1 MQTQITCPNCQT
13 PYIADVH
20 QIVDVGLNPS
30 LKQIFLSG
38 QLNIAQCPS
47 CQAVTQVSTPLL
59 YHDPEHEIFTVYVP
73 MEMGLGHNDQ
83 EKLIGQ
89 LVKQA
94 MDNLP
99 PEQRRGYMF
108 QPQTVLSMQTLMEKV
123 LETEGVTPEM
133 IARQRSQAELLETLV
148 TADQDVADVLI
159 KERVDEIDE
168 SFFILLRTMLEAA
181 ENANREEETLKL
193 INLQAKL
200 YRETEYGR
208 RLERQQQALRS
219 FSRDVNQA
227 GELNQK
233 LLLKHVI
240 ANREDDMVISA
251 LVSSGQQA
259 FDYEFFVQLSEKID
273 KREKAGIDAS
283 ELVALREKLLELQ
296 RSMEQR
302 SREIV
307 EVAQDTLKKI
317 LQADDR
323 EAAVRSHLGEMD
335 DVFMYVLSANLSQA
349 EQRGDL
355 DYAATLHQIQDLVI
369 QEMEKQAPPELRL
382 VNQLI
387 RAENADEQR
396 ELLAEN
402 SNLVNPE
409 LLQIVKALESEA
421 KGSGENSLDGRL
433 REVEAMIEAQLL
445 T

>member
-355 DYAATLHQIQDLVI
+355 DYAAILHQIQDLVI

>member
-1 MQTQITCPNCQT
+1 
-13 PYIADVH
+13 
-20 QIVDVGLNPS
+20 
-30 LKQIFLSG
+30 
-38 QLNIAQCPS
+38 
-47 CQAVTQVSTPLL
+47 
-59 YHDPEHEIFTVYVP
+59 

-159 KERVDEIDE
+159 KERADEIDE

-369 QEMEKQAPPELRL
+369 QEMEKQAPPELQL

>member
-20 QIVDVGLNPS
+20 QIVDVGLNPA

-47 CQAVTQVSTPLL
+47 CQAITQVSTPLL
-59 YHDPEHEIFTVYVP
+59 YHDPEHDIFSVYIP
-73 MEMGLGHNDQ
+73 MEMGLGHTEQ
-83 EKLIGQ
+83 EQLIGQ

-94 MDNLP
+94 MDSLP

-108 QPQTVLSMQTLMEKV
+108 QPQIVLSMQSLMEKV
-123 LETEGVTPEM
+123 LETEGITPEM
-133 IARQRSQAELLETLV
+133 IARQKSQAELLETLI
-148 TADQDVADVLI
+148 TADQDVAGTLI
-159 KERVDEIDE
+159 KERADEIDE
-168 SFFILLRTMLEAA
+168 TFFILLRAMLEAA
-181 ENANREEETLKL
+181 ENAKHEEHTLKL

-200 YRETEYGR
+200 YRETEYGK

-227 GELNQK
+227 GALSQK
-233 LLLKHVI
+233 ILLKHVM
-240 ANREDDMVISA
+240 ANRDDDMVVSA
-251 LVSSGQQA
+251 LVSAGQQA
-259 FDYEFFVQLSEKID
+259 FDYEFFVQLSEKIE
-273 KREKAGIDAS
+273 KREKAGVNTG

-296 RSMEQR
+296 QSMEQR

-307 EVAQDTLKKI
+307 EVAQETLKKI

-323 EAAVRSHLGEMD
+323 EAAVRSYLGEMD

-349 EQRGDL
+349 EQRGDQE
-355 DYAATLHQIQDLVI
+355 YAAVLQHIQDLVI
-369 QEMEKQAPPELRL
+369 REMEKQAPPELRL

-387 RAENADEQR
+387 RAESVDDQR
-396 ELLAEN
+396 ELLVDN
-402 SNLVNPE
+402 SNLVNSE

-421 KGSGENSLDGRL
+421 RGSSEDSLDGRL

>member
-369 QEMEKQAPPELRL
+369 QEMEKQAPPELQL

-387 RAENADEQR
+387 RAQNADEQR